1 MMFTVETFGACIIL
15 GANLAALQGFVFV
28 FLRHDFY
35 DCVWKVTKKWSIPS
49 GSLAFPLHYRHSQV
63 LDELYISIRWYF
75 MIFYSQ
81 FLHRQHH
88 HPGTPVPLGSV
99 LHRRDLRASRH
110 RGCLPPCLVPCQRHL
125 WWLQNRPE
133 VVSIVN
139 LDFSLWHFLTGREHQ
154 RRLRCRTWREVEPAL
169 STTSTIAYRSRSIL
183 SQLTPSNVSRHYQ
196 YISVDRFIINCY
208 HESSHACYAL
218 EIENE
223 RYDMKY
229 NSCFM

>member
-63 LDELYISIRWYF
+63 LDELYISIRWYP

-125 WWLQNRPE
+125 RWLHDRPE
-133 VVSIVN
+133 VVSLKSWFFPFDIFWQDESNRDVC
-139 LDFSLWHFLTGREHQ
+139 DAGHGERWSHWVQ
-154 RRLRCRTWREVEPAL
+154 RV
-169 STTSTIAYRSRSIL
+169 
-183 SQLTPSNVSRHYQ
+183 Q
-196 YISVDRFIINCY
+196 
-208 HESSHACYAL
+208 
-218 EIENE
+218 
-223 RYDMKY
+223 
-229 NSCFM
+229 